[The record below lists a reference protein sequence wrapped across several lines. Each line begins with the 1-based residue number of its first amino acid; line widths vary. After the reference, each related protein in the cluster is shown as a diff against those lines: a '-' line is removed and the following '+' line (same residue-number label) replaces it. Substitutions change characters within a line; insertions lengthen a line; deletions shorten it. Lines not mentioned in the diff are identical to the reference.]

1 VLIKDFEIRR
11 QIRAGEHMLLAP
23 LNGHS
28 AASGSHTVDHPRAIQ
43 WLDKEQIGF
52 VLVNKEQYDSDLR
65 RYLQGHEQDYRVIFH
80 RPESKELLVQRLQNG
95 AVGELAT
102 PGSRTLK

>member
-1 VLIKDFEIRR
+1 
-11 QIRAGEHMLLAP
+11 
-23 LNGHS
+23 
-28 AASGSHTVDHPRAIQ
+28 
-43 WLDKEQIGF
+43 
-52 VLVNKEQYDSDLR
+52 LR